1 VHSAAALRLGY
12 VRAVGPVDL
21 RRRAPGAKAPVLI
34 LGFNA
39 GLEDLLHPRRQRQGQ
54 RQRQRLALRAFVVP
68 TLRQAQGRL
77 LRKRREGWGTRFV
90 SCGGEVKVPV
100 PRLFKERRDKDG
112 PPGIDPPFAKLIR
125 GGWFAKVFFMSDRV
139 MSESAMSESTEQIR
153 ELLDSVYRVDSG
165 RILAT
170 LIRLLGDFDLAEEA
184 MHEAF
189 AAALSLWPKSGV
201 PGNPRPWLIST
212 ARFKAIDTLRR
223 RARFDASQDEFVRY
237 FEAQSI
243 SAERSNKNEEH
254 GLEDDYLEDDRLR
267 LIFTCCHPSL
277 APDARVALTLRE
289 VCGLTTEEIA
299 KAFLIT
305 PRTLAQR
312 VVRAKAKIRE
322 TPIRYEVPTPGELP
336 ERLGAVLQ
344 VIYLVFNEGY
354 SAAAGAEVT
363 RAELTGEA
371 IRLGRLL
378 VELHLTELGP
388 EPEVIGLL
396 SLMLLQESRR
406 AARNSPTGE
415 LILLENQD
423 RALWNREQIAEGV
436 ALLEKALQY
445 RQKSRRFGS
454 YTLQAAIAAV
464 HAEAESVART
474 DWRQIVALYDRLLQV
489 QPSPVVQLNRAVAIA
504 MRDGPEAGLTN
515 IDAVLEHGELAN
527 YYLAHSARAD
537 MCRRLGRTAEAR
549 ASYEKALALTQQEPE
564 RQFLQE
570 RIRQL
575 K

>member
-1 VHSAAALRLGY
+1 
-12 VRAVGPVDL
+12 
-21 RRRAPGAKAPVLI
+21 
-34 LGFNA
+34 
-39 GLEDLLHPRRQRQGQ
+39 
-54 RQRQRLALRAFVVP
+54 
-68 TLRQAQGRL
+68 
-77 LRKRREGWGTRFV
+77 
-90 SCGGEVKVPV
+90 
-100 PRLFKERRDKDG
+100 
-112 PPGIDPPFAKLIR
+112 
-125 GGWFAKVFFMSDRV
+125 MSERV
-139 MSESAMSESTEQIR
+139 MSERVMAERSSEQIR
-153 ELLDSVYRVDSG
+153 ELLDSLYRVDSG

-189 AAALSLWPKSGV
+189 AAALSLWPRSGV

-223 RARFDASQDEFVRY
+223 RARFDASQDELARH
-237 FEAQSI
+237 FEAQWS
-243 SAERSNKNEEH
+243 SAERSNKNEEDS
-254 GLEDDYLEDDRLR
+254 LEDDSLEDDRLR

-277 APDARVALTLRE
+277 APEARVALTLRE

-299 KAFLIT
+299 KAFLTT

-312 VVRAKAKIRE
+312 IVRAKAKIRE
-322 TPIRYEVPTPGELP
+322 TPIPYEVPTPQELP
-336 ERLGAVLQ
+336 ERLGAVLH

-378 VELHLTELGP
+378 TELRP
-388 EPEVIGLL
+388 EPEVIGLEIMGPEVWSPEVWGL
-396 SLMLLQESRR
+396 LALMLLQESRH
-406 AARNSPTGE
+406 AARTSPTGE

-423 RALWNREQIAEGV
+423 RSLWNREQIAEGV
-436 ALLEKALQY
+436 ALLEKALKYQ
-445 RQKSRRFGS
+445 QKSRRFGA

-464 HAEAESVART
+464 HAEAESAAVT
-474 DWRQIVALYDRLLQV
+474 DWRQIVALYDRLLRIH
-489 QPSPVVQLNRAVAIA
+489 PSPVVQLNRAVAIA
-504 MRDGPEAGLTN
+504 MRDGPEAGLKH

-537 MCRRLGRTAEAR
+537 MYRRLGRTAEAR

>member
-1 VHSAAALRLGY
+1 MTREHRGSVELVRSSNECIGDFESTEEAFCCPDFRVTTWAL
-12 VRAVGPVDL
+12 
-21 RRRAPGAKAPVLI
+21 
-34 LGFNA
+34 
-39 GLEDLLHPRRQRQGQ
+39 
-54 RQRQRLALRAFVVP
+54 
-68 TLRQAQGRL
+68 
-77 LRKRREGWGTRFV
+77 
-90 SCGGEVKVPV
+90 C
-100 PRLFKERRDKDG
+100 
-112 PPGIDPPFAKLIR
+112 IDPPFAKLIR
-125 GGWFAKVFFMSDRV
+125 DSWFATVVV
-139 MSESAMSESTEQIR
+139 MSERSPEQIR
-153 ELLDSVYRVDSG
+153 ELLDSLYRVDSG

-189 AAALSLWPKSGV
+189 AAALSLWPRSGV

-223 RARFDASQDEFVRY
+223 RARFDVSQDELARFL
-237 FEAQSI
+237 EAQWS
-243 SAERSNKNEEH
+243 SPERSNAEARSNEE
-254 GLEDDYLEDDRLR
+254 DSLEDDRLR

-277 APDARVALTLRE
+277 APEARVALTLRE
-289 VCGLTTEEIA
+289 VCGLTTEEIS

-312 VVRAKAKIRE
+312 IVRAKAKIRE
-322 TPIRYEVPTPGELP
+322 TPIPYEVPTPQELP
-336 ERLGAVLQ
+336 ERLGAVLH

-378 VELHLTELGP
+378 IELQP

-396 SLMLLQESRR
+396 SLMLLQESRH
-406 AARNSPTGE
+406 AARTSPTGE

-423 RALWNREQIAEGV
+423 RSLWNREQIAEGL
-436 ALLEKALQY
+436 ALLEKAL
-445 RQKSRRFGS
+445 KSRRFGA

-464 HAEAESVART
+464 HAEAESVAAT
-474 DWRQIVALYDRLLQV
+474 DWKQIVALYDRLLRI
-489 QPSPVVQLNRAVAIA
+489 QPSPVVLLNRAVAIA
-504 MRDGPEAGLTN
+504 MCDGPEAGLTQ

-537 MCRRLGRTAEAR
+537 MYRRLGRTAEAR
-549 ASYEKALALTQQEPE
+549 SSYERALALTQQQPE
-564 RQFLQE
+564 RHFLQE